1 MNEFVTVK
9 TIDEMGRV
17 AAAIFEAEIRKKPD
31 IVLGLAT
38 GSTPISLYK
47 ELARM
52 NKEEGLDFSRVRT
65 VNLDEY
71 VGLPGDHEQSYR
83 RFMNE
88 NLFDHINIDKNNTHV
103 PNGIADDLTK
113 ECQRYDDLI
122 EEYGGIDIQLLG
134 IGPNG
139 HVGFNEP
146 SDKFSSK
153 TQVVPL
159 TKATIDANA
168 RFFDNE
174 SDVPREA
181 ITLDVKHIMQ
191 ARKIVMV
198 ATANKEEILKK
209 ALFGD
214 ITAQVPASALQLH
227 REATVI
233 FCEGE

>member
-233 FCEGE
+233 FSEVE